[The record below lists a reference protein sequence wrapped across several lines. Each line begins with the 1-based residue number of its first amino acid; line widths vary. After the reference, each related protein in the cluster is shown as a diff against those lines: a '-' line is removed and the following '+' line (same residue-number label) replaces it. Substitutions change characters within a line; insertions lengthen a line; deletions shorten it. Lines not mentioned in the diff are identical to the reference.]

1 MDHWEQIFYISGSLL
16 TAWWLFLYIRG
27 ARRYKEMSAKVS
39 DKLFMKD
46 FFGIG
51 YSFLDLIH
59 YRCDTAARR
68 KQIRKIAEVED
79 ERSAEQVF
87 LALRAGELTYLFT
100 ALPVGLY
107 LAILSETAE
116 AGFVGL
122 IFSVAGVVLLENSYN
137 RRVEQKREE
146 VLMQLPSVLSKL
158 ILLMNSGMILRDAWR
173 RAAACGNG
181 ALYMEMQKVTEE
193 IRNGRMEVEAYQR
206 FAERCSGR
214 EIRKFTAII
223 QQNLSK
229 GNIELLHYLQDLS
242 IEMWEVK
249 KNAVQKKADAAVRRL
264 MFPMILV
271 FGTVLVMIIVPMLS
285 GIGF

>member
-107 LAILSETAE
+107 LAILSETPE

-264 MFPMILV
+264 IFPMILV